1 MPRRFACERME
12 EMDSVY
18 SKWLHGV
25 QWGNTECLAG
35 CSAFVKGT
43 ECVHRSLRWCHQNS

>member
-1 MPRRFACERME
+1 MQRRFACERME

-35 CSAFVKGT
+35 CSVFVKGT